1 MFKISWYIL
10 ADITHGNPR
19 LVAHCRG
26 FGKVYAMDVFQGL
39 MAASGHHGN
48 VMLINHHGVMW
59 KRKSEGEF
67 GWMARTFSSN
77 LLPYNCKLW

>member
-1 MFKISWYIL
+1 ML

-39 MAASGHHGN
+39 MAASDHHGN
-48 VMLINHHGVMW
+48 VMLIIIIIIM
-59 KRKSEGEF
+59 F
-67 GWMARTFSSN
+67 IFSYKYIVSF
-77 LLPYNCKLW
+77 KLVFQG